1 MLTQMLNTDSP
12 RARFFWGVLGVVVLA
27 QLVGIY
33 MLCSEQVRQKHA
45 RETEIQMQR
54 MAVSDCLQYMPNAT
68 IASCN
73 RQAAVRTFDDGARAA
88 MAQASP
94 QRDSQSVMATAVPV
108 NFSFR

>member
-1 MLTQMLNTDSP
+1 MLTQLLDTHSP
-12 RARFFWGVLGVVVLA
+12 RAKFFLGVLGVVVLA

-33 MLCSEQVRQKHA
+33 MLCTEQVRQKHA

-54 MAVSDCLQYMPNAT
+54 MAVNDCLQYMPNAT

-73 RQAAVRTFDDGARAA
+73 RQSASRAVEDGVRDTV
-88 MAQASP
+88 AQASS
-94 QRDSQSVMATAVPV
+94 QRSVMATAIPV

>member
-1 MLTQMLNTDSP
+1 MLTQLLNTDSP

-33 MLCSEQVRQKHA
+33 MLCSEQVRQKQA
-45 RETEIQMQR
+45 READLQMQR
-54 MAVSDCLQYMPNAT
+54 MAVTDCLQFMPNAT

-73 RQAAVRTFDDGARAA
+73 RQVAARTFGDGARAA
-88 MAQASP
+88 VAQAAP
-94 QRDSQSVMATAVPV
+94 QRDNQSVMATAIPV